1 MNNPKALQTFL
12 DLEIARCNERWTD
25 IPELARRYKK
35 YHPYESVLEFTARM
49 EAEFIL
55 LLRQV
60 RQEKSKSIISIESTT
75 SQLDLN
81 TSTSNSRKWGN
92 RQIANTAS
100 STNLNTPPVAVKKN
114 YPEESDFIHQLDD
127 PNNVAMSLPLESSQ
141 AQLILVRL
149 LDVIQ
154 RQIKSGQLET
164 IDDWQAQFSKIIL
177 ARIYFETER
186 YDKTLEWLQQLALKL
201 EDVESGY
208 SMVLLVQARVMKGI
222 CYESQEN
229 HIDALDCYL
238 SALKVVED
246 HPDEENKSLSY
257 WVENC
262 LYRAILLQLRKK
274 GPVKQTLKLMRA
286 YLSYCCTQWPLDWR
300 IHKRWVIFRHYIRYL
315 TRAYQKGVYV
325 PATAQDEYT
334 TSPVLSPTKSVFS
347 DAGETTLFERSSA
360 ALEETILLTTQF
372 RQLLATFA
380 PLLIQSNPA
389 DLHHRTLELSH
400 LLVSAHET
408 VGWGPDSYIQRTLKY
423 FVRTRKFTFNSLC
436 TTRHIFYTL
445 VRVGE
450 TKQAKLALTCYLELL
465 GVPDFIECYQTMD
478 LVSLV
483 DVIKSKLQSITQRS
497 SESGSNNVYQIETK
511 LNALMDELS
520 SEDDETN
527 GTLPKKKSATG
538 SCESDTEFDVVRLL
552 LLATQYLYPNLG
564 QEATVLTDIA
574 VALLEESDFLKKKK
588 ASQWRGL
595 MVQAKRLCGTSYAL
609 YASQCHDEEKRS
621 EYLTESLL
629 SLKRATELDPRSWQ
643 AFYQLGIQQV
653 ITGDMPAASNSV
665 KRSIK
670 LRGDFIPSWHLLS
683 LIQSSRQFHALPK
696 SLQVIQAGLVY
707 HLNLVEN
714 EDNEDIVQ
722 DLRLDTEEGQEFFDR
737 AEAFLKMRLSQ
748 TTILENL
755 EGAESTIKVYPDLFD
770 MYSKLS
776 KKMNIA
782 LAEKATTTAVRKS
795 SMHESSIRSRSRSRA
810 NSSVHSLEE
819 SSESLDSGFALPL
832 PADDFKTMED
842 SRSLT
847 LNKMGSRSSSSH
859 RIESRSLNKVNED
872 EEDNEEDDYVPE
884 KVSKKK
890 KKRGSI
896 NLSQLMDDPLISL
909 PTKNS
914 KEKKEK
920 KEKPL
925 KRSTTFLG
933 LKRNDSSRKDLEQEV
948 PSSSSNLKEISRNNS
963 SSNNTV
969 KSNTLSVPHQ
979 TSNYSSLLDKVDES
993 TVSLVSATTTTTTTT
1008 TTTPNTIENDYF
1020 KERQIRWHNILVDIW
1035 IMTSATYAR
1044 AHRFEEAHKAIIEA
1058 DELTLGVN
1066 ADVWHQVGKNCLLE
1080 GLGDRAVEAYK
1091 RALSIDPEHI
1101 STHISLSS
1109 VYLSMDQVELA
1120 EQLLQR
1126 STRGLGWNQTEAW
1139 FLLSK
1144 VYQDQGNLLD
1154 AKKCLLFALKL
1165 SDTSPIVSVS
1175 SLPRFV

>member
-60 RQEKSKSIISIESTT
+60 RQEKK
-75 SQLDLN
+75 
-81 TSTSNSRKWGN
+81 
-92 RQIANTAS
+92 
-100 STNLNTPPVAVKKN
+100 
-114 YPEESDFIHQLDD
+114 SDFIHQLDD

-141 AQLILVRL
+141 AQLIL
-149 LDVIQ
+149 
-154 RQIKSGQLET
+154 
-164 IDDWQAQFSKIIL
+164 FSKIIL

-208 SMVLLVQARVMKGI
+208 SMVLLVQARVMKGV
-222 CYESQEN
+222 CYEAQEN

-286 YLSYCCTQWPLDWR
+286 YLNYCCTQWPLDWR

-325 PATAQDEYT
+325 PATAQDEYI
-334 TSPVLSPTKSVFS
+334 SK
-347 DAGETTLFERSSA
+347 
-360 ALEETILLTTQF
+360 
-372 RQLLATFA
+372 
-380 PLLIQSNPA
+380 
-389 DLHHRTLELSH
+389 LSH

-408 VGWGPDSYIQRTLKY
+408 VGWGPDSYVQRTLKY

-465 GVPDFIECYQTMD
+465 GVPDFIECYQNMD
-478 LVSLV
+478 LVGLV
-483 DVIKSKLQSITQRS
+483 DAVKAKLQSITQSS
-497 SESGSNNVYQIETK
+497 SESGSNNLYQIETK
-511 LNALMDELS
+511 LNGLLTDELS
-520 SEDDETN
+520 SEDDEVN
-527 GTLPKKKSATG
+527 GALPKKKSATG
-538 SCESDTEFDVVRLL
+538 SCESDTEFDVVRMLL
-552 LLATQYLYPNLG
+552 WATQYLYPNSGL
-564 QEATVLTDIA
+564 QATVLTDIA

-588 ASQWRGL
+588 ASQWRAL

-643 AFYQLGIQQV
+643 AFYQLGIQQAL
-653 ITGDMPAASNSV
+653 TGDMPAASNSV

-696 SLQVIQAGLVY
+696 SLQVIQA
-707 HLNLVEN
+707 
-714 EDNEDIVQ
+714 

-748 TTILENL
+748 AAILENL

-782 LAEKATTTAVRKS
+782 LVEKANTTAARKS
-795 SMHESSIRSRSRSRA
+795 SLHESSIRSRSRSRA
-810 NSSVHSLEE
+810 NSSVHSIDEK

-832 PADDFKTMED
+832 PADDFKIVEE
-842 SRSLT
+842 SQSLT
-847 LNKMGSRSSSSH
+847 LNKTESRSSH
-859 RIESRSLNKVNED
+859 RLESRSLNKVTED
-872 EEDNEEDDYVPE
+872 EEDNDEEDYVPE
-884 KVSKKK
+884 KV
-890 KKRGSI
+890 
-896 NLSQLMDDPLISL
+896 
-909 PTKNS
+909 
-914 KEKKEK
+914 
-920 KEKPL
+920 
-925 KRSTTFLG
+925 
-933 LKRNDSSRKDLEQEV
+933 
-948 PSSSSNLKEISRNNS
+948 
-963 SSNNTV
+963 
-969 KSNTLSVPHQ
+969 
-979 TSNYSSLLDKVDES
+979 DES
-993 TVSLVSATTTTTTTT
+993 TISLVSATTTTTTTT
-1008 TTTPNTIENDYF
+1008 PTTTIEKNDYF

-1044 AHRFEEAHKAIIEA
+1044 ALLFEEAHKAIMEA
-1058 DELTLGVN
+1058 DELTFGAN

-1080 GLGDRAVEAYK
+1080 GLSDRAVDAYK
-1091 RALSIDPEHI
+1091 RALSIDPDHI

-1109 VYLSMDQVELA
+1109 VYLSMGHVELA
-1120 EQLLQR
+1120 EQLLQK

-1144 VYQDQGNLLD
+1144 VYQDQENLLD

-1165 SDTSPIVSVS
+1165 SDMSPIVSVS